1 VKQGELISGT
11 VLCQNIL
18 NEIYKAG
25 LKFNEKEREHD
36 FDEELKQ
43 ILQEHRQ
50 LFTTSTD
57 EKKRRFRKIARDA
70 GWTDSEIEKA
80 MKVLE
85 EKS

>member
-1 VKQGELISGT
+1 MTE
-11 VLCQNIL
+11 IL
-18 NEIYKAG
+18 SKILQAG
-25 LKFNEKEREHD
+25 LKFNEKEEEHD

-43 ILQEHRQ
+43 ILRDHRQ

-70 GWTDSEIEKA
+70 GWTEREIERA
-80 MKVLE
+80 MKVFE